1 MGQGEKSATDPGVW
15 DARTEEL
22 EKRREELR
30 EELEEF
36 NKERDRIR
44 HMIGSIGGQKYSRR
58 DNWINVVFL
67 TVILTF
73 FVLEMTTKFLPPLIS
88 LEVSVLLVSVKIV
101 WMIHSQHRYNHFVF
115 WILNSIEF
123 RLNESA
129 SQMKRI
135 EKLLK
140 DE

>member
-1 MGQGEKSATDPGVW
+1 MEKEEKGKPGFR
-15 DARTEEL
+15 DAQTEEL
-22 EKRREELR
+22 EKRRDELR
-30 EELEEF
+30 KELEEF

-58 DNWINVVFL
+58 DNWINAVFL

-73 FVLEMTTKFLPPLIS
+73 FFLELTTKFLPPLIS
-88 LEVSVLLVSVKIV
+88 LEISVLLVSIKIV

-135 EKLLK
+135 ETLLK